1 MTFSGK
7 KWNKLNDKLV
17 NKMDFFQR
25 FSALCNKTDLVL
37 KSFKYANC
45 KKKLGMFEHV
55 VGYEIMYSCN

>member
-25 FSALCNKTDLVL
+25 IGALCNKTDLVL
-37 KSFKYANC
+37 KSFMQTV
-45 KKKLGMFEHV
+45 KKFCMHMLWAMK
-55 VGYEIMYSCN
+55 